1 MDKNCPQGPW
11 LKFQGAFVRPIIF
24 LDQNFSR
31 NVHRKWNILSIWDE
45 NSMAQTIFHLNGRY
59 LKSFTFFFTFTF
71 WNYVISRLNNQQPIF
86 DYKNVSLQ
94 WPASKNY
101 HFFLRLKMS
110 NENNAEMDEIENLLQ
125 EHEMRRREELLQLL
139 QNKSSLMDRELRL
152 GRQLIEKQSKLL
164 EILLCKKGK

>member
-1 MDKNCPQGPW
+1 
-11 LKFQGAFVRPIIF
+11 
-24 LDQNFSR
+24 
-31 NVHRKWNILSIWDE
+31 
-45 NSMAQTIFHLNGRY
+45 
-59 LKSFTFFFTFTF
+59 
-71 WNYVISRLNNQQPIF
+71 
-86 DYKNVSLQ
+86 
-94 WPASKNY
+94 
-101 HFFLRLKMS
+101 MS